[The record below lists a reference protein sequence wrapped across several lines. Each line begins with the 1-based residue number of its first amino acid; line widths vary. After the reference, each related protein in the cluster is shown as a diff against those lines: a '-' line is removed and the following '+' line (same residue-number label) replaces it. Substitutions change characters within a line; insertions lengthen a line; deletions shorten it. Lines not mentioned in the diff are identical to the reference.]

1 MTITTEATPI
11 LEARGLTRCFGS
23 RRDATRAVDD
33 VSFSVGHGAILGIVG
48 ESGSGKSTTLR
59 CVVGLERADA
69 GEVLFDGVPLAGAD
83 RATRRRFRR
92 EVQMVFQD
100 PYSSLNPR
108 MTVETIVGEGLDI
121 HRMAGSRDARRAR
134 VVEVLELV
142 GLDATVLDRFPR
154 SFSGGQRQRIAI
166 ARALAVGPR
175 VLVCDEP
182 VSALDVSVQAQ
193 VVNLLLDMQQQLGL
207 AVVFVAHDLALVR
220 HLCHEVMVMQ
230 RGVVVENGACADVF
244 DRPQHDYTRSLLAA
258 IPIPDPDRDRAR
270 RAAAAAVLATE
281 RRTA

>member
-69 GEVLFDGVPLAGAD
+69 GEVLFDGVPLDGAD

-134 VVEVLELV
+134 VVEVLDLV